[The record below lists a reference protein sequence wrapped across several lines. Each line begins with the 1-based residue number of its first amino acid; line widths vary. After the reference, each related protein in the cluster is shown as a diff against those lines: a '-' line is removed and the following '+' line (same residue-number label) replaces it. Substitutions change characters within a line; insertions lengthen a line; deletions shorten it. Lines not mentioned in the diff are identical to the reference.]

1 MRRLKKICL
10 FVVAECFKA
19 LFRLLMFALVVYTVG
34 KIISIETK
42 KKPVDAG
49 TYIELTLSD
58 EIAESRVITPF
69 DIKKEINFYGILK
82 NLEKAENDPR
92 VEGLILKLDSV
103 GLSRGQAEEFTA
115 FDIKKEINFYGI
127 LKNLEKAENDPRVE
141 GLILK
146 LDSVGLSRGQAEEF
160 TAKIKEFKK
169 SGKKIYA
176 YAPSFTNQNYVIA
189 SAADKVIMP
198 KTMGAMSEIKGYFM
212 EVPYYKTLGDKI
224 GVKMNVI
231 HIGDYKSAGESY
243 DRTEMSREHRE
254 NTERILNAVYENFV
268 KTVSENR
275 KIEKNV
281 LNEKIL
287 DGRFVLADPE
297 TMLRNNL
304 IDEMDYY
311 ESFLV
316 KNGITNK
323 ISLEEYISKLAV
335 DPKPKKD
342 KSEKEKDKIAVIYAE
357 GTINYFEDSK
367 KINEIITPEK
377 IQKEL
382 AIAEKSDDIKGVVIR
397 VNSPGGSALASDI
410 IYNSIKNLT
419 KPVYIS
425 MGGVAASGGY
435 YISAAGDKI
444 YADKET
450 LTGSIGVITMIPN
463 ISELLKKA
471 EINYSVISKGKYSDM
486 GSLVRDLTED
496 EKDKIRASSLKVYE
510 EFVDRVAEGRNM
522 TREEVLK
529 SAEGRVWLGEEAK
542 EIGLVDE
549 IGGIEKAVGD
559 LALSLGLEDYK
570 VVESLK
576 EEKIESVIKNYLP
589 KYLMAQ
595 IIGDNKIT
603 EAVKKADMISEELLL
618 KPVLY
623 APNPDIK

>member
-115 FDIKKEINFYGI
+115 
-127 LKNLEKAENDPRVE
+127 
-141 GLILK
+141 
-146 LDSVGLSRGQAEEF
+146 
-160 TAKIKEFKK
+160 KIKEFKK

-189 SAADKVIMP
+189 SAADKIIMP

-254 NTERILNAVYENFV
+254 NTERILNTVYENFV
-268 KTVSENR
+268 ETVSENR

-522 TREEVLK
+522 AREEVLK

-542 EIGLVDE
+542 KIGLVDE

>member
-42 KKPVDAG
+42 KKPVDIG

-58 EIAESRVITPF
+58 EIAESRVITP
-69 DIKKEINFYGILK
+69 
-82 NLEKAENDPR
+82 
-92 VEGLILKLDSV
+92 
-103 GLSRGQAEEFTA
+103 

-189 SAADKVIMP
+189 SAADKIIMP

-254 NTERILNAVYENFV
+254 NTERILNTVYENFV

-603 EAVKKADMISEELLL
+603 EAVKKTDMISEELLL

>member
-115 FDIKKEINFYGI
+115 
-127 LKNLEKAENDPRVE
+127 
-141 GLILK
+141 
-146 LDSVGLSRGQAEEF
+146 
-160 TAKIKEFKK
+160 KIKEFKK

-189 SAADKVIMP
+189 SAADKIIMP

-268 KTVSENR
+268 ETISENR
-275 KIEKNV
+275 KTDKNI

-311 ESFLV
+311 ESFLI

-410 IYNSIKNLT
+410 IYNSIKNMT

-463 ISELLKKA
+463 VSELLKKA

-549 IGGIEKAVGD
+549 IGGIEKTVGD
-559 LALSLGLEDYK
+559 LALSLELEDYK

-595 IIGDNKIT
+595 IIGDNKII
-603 EAVKKADMISEELLL
+603 EAVKKIDMISEELLL

>member
-115 FDIKKEINFYGI
+115 
-127 LKNLEKAENDPRVE
+127 
-141 GLILK
+141 
-146 LDSVGLSRGQAEEF
+146 
-160 TAKIKEFKK
+160 KIKEFKK

-189 SAADKVIMP
+189 SAADKIIMP

-268 KTVSENR
+268 ETVSENR

-486 GSLVRDLTED
+486 GSLVKDLTED

-603 EAVKKADMISEELLL
+603 EVIKKTDMISEELLL

>member
-115 FDIKKEINFYGI
+115 
-127 LKNLEKAENDPRVE
+127 
-141 GLILK
+141 
-146 LDSVGLSRGQAEEF
+146 
-160 TAKIKEFKK
+160 KIKEFKK

-189 SAADKVIMP
+189 SAADKIIMP

-268 KTVSENR
+268 ETISENR
-275 KIEKNV
+275 KIEKNI

-287 DGRFVLADPE
+287 EGRFVLADPE

-323 ISLEEYISKLAV
+323 INLEEYISKLAV

-603 EAVKKADMISEELLL
+603 EVIKKTDMISEELLL

>member
-115 FDIKKEINFYGI
+115 
-127 LKNLEKAENDPRVE
+127 
-141 GLILK
+141 
-146 LDSVGLSRGQAEEF
+146 
-160 TAKIKEFKK
+160 KIKEFKK

-189 SAADKVIMP
+189 SAADKIIMP

-463 ISELLKKA
+463 VSELLKKA

-542 EIGLVDE
+542 KIGLVDE

-595 IIGDNKIT
+595 IIGDNKII
-603 EAVKKADMISEELLL
+603 ESVKKTDMISEELLL

>member
-115 FDIKKEINFYGI
+115 
-127 LKNLEKAENDPRVE
+127 
-141 GLILK
+141 
-146 LDSVGLSRGQAEEF
+146 
-160 TAKIKEFKK
+160 KIKEFKK

-189 SAADKVIMP
+189 SAADKIIMP

-435 YISAAGDKI
+435 YISAAGNKI

>member
-115 FDIKKEINFYGI
+115 
-127 LKNLEKAENDPRVE
+127 
-141 GLILK
+141 
-146 LDSVGLSRGQAEEF
+146 
-160 TAKIKEFKK
+160 KIKEFKK

-189 SAADKVIMP
+189 SAADKIIMP

-254 NTERILNAVYENFV
+254 NTERILNTVYENFV

>member
-42 KKPVDAG
+42 KKPVDIG

-58 EIAESRVITPF
+58 EIAESRVITP
-69 DIKKEINFYGILK
+69 
-82 NLEKAENDPR
+82 
-92 VEGLILKLDSV
+92 
-103 GLSRGQAEEFTA
+103 

-189 SAADKVIMP
+189 SAADKIIMP

-268 KTVSENR
+268 ETVSENR

-463 ISELLKKA
+463 VSELLKKA

-510 EFVDRVAEGRNM
+510 EFVNRVAEGRNM
-522 TREEVLK
+522 AREEVLK

-542 EIGLVDE
+542 KIGLVDE

>member
-115 FDIKKEINFYGI
+115 
-127 LKNLEKAENDPRVE
+127 
-141 GLILK
+141 
-146 LDSVGLSRGQAEEF
+146 
-160 TAKIKEFKK
+160 KIKEFKK

-189 SAADKVIMP
+189 SAADKIIMP

-254 NTERILNAVYENFV
+254 NTERILNTVYENFV
-268 KTVSENR
+268 ETVSENR

-603 EAVKKADMISEELLL
+603 EAVKKTDMISEELLL

>member
-42 KKPVDAG
+42 KKPVDIG

-58 EIAESRVITPF
+58 EIAESRVITP
-69 DIKKEINFYGILK
+69 
-82 NLEKAENDPR
+82 
-92 VEGLILKLDSV
+92 
-103 GLSRGQAEEFTA
+103 

-189 SAADKVIMP
+189 SAADKIIMP

-463 ISELLKKA
+463 VSEFLKKA

-542 EIGLVDE
+542 KIGLVDE

-603 EAVKKADMISEELLL
+603 EAVKKTDMISEELLL

>member
-69 DIKKEINFYGILK
+69 DL
-82 NLEKAENDPR
+82 
-92 VEGLILKLDSV
+92 
-103 GLSRGQAEEFTA
+103 
-115 FDIKKEINFYGI
+115 KKEINFYGI

-189 SAADKVIMP
+189 SAADKIIMP

-463 ISELLKKA
+463 VSEFLKKA

-542 EIGLVDE
+542 KIGLVDE
-549 IGGIEKAVGD
+549 SGGIEKAVGD

-603 EAVKKADMISEELLL
+603 EVIKKTDMISEELLL

>member
-115 FDIKKEINFYGI
+115 
-127 LKNLEKAENDPRVE
+127 
-141 GLILK
+141 
-146 LDSVGLSRGQAEEF
+146 
-160 TAKIKEFKK
+160 KIKEFKK

-189 SAADKVIMP
+189 SAADKIIMP

-254 NTERILNAVYENFV
+254 NTERILNTVYENFV

-522 TREEVLK
+522 IREEVLK

-603 EAVKKADMISEELLL
+603 EAVKKTDMISEELLL

>member
-42 KKPVDAG
+42 KKPVDIG

-58 EIAESRVITPF
+58 EIAESRVITP
-69 DIKKEINFYGILK
+69 
-82 NLEKAENDPR
+82 
-92 VEGLILKLDSV
+92 
-103 GLSRGQAEEFTA
+103 

-189 SAADKVIMP
+189 SAADKIIMP

-542 EIGLVDE
+542 KIGLVDE

-595 IIGDNKIT
+595 IIGDNKII
-603 EAVKKADMISEELLL
+603 ESVKKTDMISEELLL

>member
-42 KKPVDAG
+42 KKPVDTG
-49 TYIELTLSD
+49 TYIELAISD
-58 EIAESRVITPF
+58 EVAESRVITPF

-82 NLEKAENDPR
+82 NLEKAEND
-92 VEGLILKLDSV
+92 S
-103 GLSRGQAEEFTA
+103 
-115 FDIKKEINFYGI
+115 
-127 LKNLEKAENDPRVE
+127 RVE

-176 YAPSFTNQNYVIA
+176 YAPSFTNQNYMIA
-189 SAADKVIMP
+189 SVADKIIMP

-268 KTVSENR
+268 ETISENR
-275 KIEKNV
+275 KTDKNI

-304 IDEMDYY
+304 IDEIDYY
-311 ESFLV
+311 ESFLI

-323 ISLEEYISKLAV
+323 ISLEEYISKLVV

-382 AIAEKSDDIKGVVIR
+382 AIAEKNDDIKGVVIR

-410 IYNSIKNLT
+410 IYNSIKNTT

-435 YISAAGDKI
+435 YISVAGDKI

-463 ISELLKKA
+463 VSELLKKA

-549 IGGIEKAVGD
+549 IGGIEKAVSD
-559 LALSLGLEDYK
+559 LAISLELEDYK

-595 IIGDNKIT
+595 IIGDNKII
-603 EAVKKADMISEELLL
+603 EAVKKTDMISEELLL

>member
-1 MRRLKKICL
+1 MKRLKKICL

-42 KKPVDAG
+42 KKPVDTG
-49 TYIELTLSD
+49 TYIELAISD
-58 EIAESRVITPF
+58 EVAESRVITP
-69 DIKKEINFYGILK
+69 
-82 NLEKAENDPR
+82 
-92 VEGLILKLDSV
+92 
-103 GLSRGQAEEFTA
+103 

-176 YAPSFTNQNYVIA
+176 YAPSFTNQNYMIA
-189 SAADKVIMP
+189 SVADKIIMP

-268 KTVSENR
+268 ETISENR
-275 KIEKNV
+275 KIEKNI

-311 ESFLV
+311 ESFLI

-410 IYNSIKNLT
+410 IYNSIKNMT

-463 ISELLKKA
+463 VSELLKKA

-603 EAVKKADMISEELLL
+603 EAVKKTDMISEELLL

>member
-115 FDIKKEINFYGI
+115 
-127 LKNLEKAENDPRVE
+127 
-141 GLILK
+141 
-146 LDSVGLSRGQAEEF
+146 
-160 TAKIKEFKK
+160 KIKEFKK

-189 SAADKVIMP
+189 SAADKIIMP

-311 ESFLV
+311 ESFLI

-335 DPKPKKD
+335 DSKPKKD

-410 IYNSIKNLT
+410 IYNSIKNMT

-559 LALSLGLEDYK
+559 LAISLELEDYK

-595 IIGDNKIT
+595 IIGDNKII
-603 EAVKKADMISEELLL
+603 EAVKKTDMISEELLL

>member
-1 MRRLKKICL
+1 MKRLKKICL

-42 KKPVDAG
+42 KKPVDTG
-49 TYIELTLSD
+49 TYIELAISD
-58 EIAESRVITPF
+58 EVAESRVITPF

-82 NLEKAENDPR
+82 NLEKAEND
-92 VEGLILKLDSV
+92 S
-103 GLSRGQAEEFTA
+103 
-115 FDIKKEINFYGI
+115 
-127 LKNLEKAENDPRVE
+127 RVE

-176 YAPSFTNQNYVIA
+176 YAPSFTNQNYMIA
-189 SAADKVIMP
+189 SVADKIIMP

-268 KTVSENR
+268 ETISENR
-275 KIEKNV
+275 KTDKNI

-311 ESFLV
+311 ESFLI

-323 ISLEEYISKLAV
+323 ISLEEYISKLVV

-382 AIAEKSDDIKGVVIR
+382 AIAEKNDDIKGVVIR

-410 IYNSIKNLT
+410 IYNSIKNMT

-463 ISELLKKA
+463 VSELLKKA

-549 IGGIEKAVGD
+549 IGGIEKAVSD
-559 LALSLGLEDYK
+559 LAISLGLEDYK

-595 IIGDNKIT
+595 IIGDNKII
-603 EAVKKADMISEELLL
+603 EAVKKTDMISEELLL

>member
-115 FDIKKEINFYGI
+115 
-127 LKNLEKAENDPRVE
+127 
-141 GLILK
+141 
-146 LDSVGLSRGQAEEF
+146 
-160 TAKIKEFKK
+160 KIKEFKK

-189 SAADKVIMP
+189 SAADKIIMP

-254 NTERILNAVYENFV
+254 NTERILNTVYENFV

-311 ESFLV
+311 ESFLI

-323 ISLEEYISKLAV
+323 INLEEYISKLAV
-335 DPKPKKD
+335 NPKPKKD

-522 TREEVLK
+522 IREEVLK

-603 EAVKKADMISEELLL
+603 EAVKKTDMISEELLL

>member
-115 FDIKKEINFYGI
+115 
-127 LKNLEKAENDPRVE
+127 
-141 GLILK
+141 
-146 LDSVGLSRGQAEEF
+146 
-160 TAKIKEFKK
+160 KIKEFKK

-189 SAADKVIMP
+189 SATDKIIMP

-268 KTVSENR
+268 ETVSENR

-463 ISELLKKA
+463 VSEFLKKA

-522 TREEVLK
+522 AREEVLK

-542 EIGLVDE
+542 KIGLVDE

-603 EAVKKADMISEELLL
+603 EAVKKTDMISEELLL

>member
-1 MRRLKKICL
+1 MKRLKKICL

-19 LFRLLMFALVVYTVG
+19 LFRLLMFALVVYAVG

-42 KKPVDAG
+42 KKPVDFG

-69 DIKKEINFYGILK
+69 DIKKEINFYGLLK
-82 NLEKAENDPR
+82 NLEKAESDPR

-103 GLSRGQAEEFTA
+103 GLSRGQAEEFT
-115 FDIKKEINFYGI
+115 E
-127 LKNLEKAENDPRVE
+127 
-141 GLILK
+141 
-146 LDSVGLSRGQAEEF
+146 
-160 TAKIKEFKK
+160 KIKEFKK

-176 YAPSFTNQNYVIA
+176 YAPSFTNQNYMIA
-189 SAADKVIMP
+189 SAADKIIMP

-268 KTVSENR
+268 ETVSENR
-275 KIEKNV
+275 KIEKNI

-316 KNGITNK
+316 KNGIINK

-410 IYNSIKNLT
+410 IYNSIKNMT

-463 ISELLKKA
+463 VSELLKKA

-559 LALSLGLEDYK
+559 LAISLGLKDYK

-603 EAVKKADMISEELLL
+603 ETIKKADMISEELLL

>member
-42 KKPVDAG
+42 KKPVDTG
-49 TYIELTLSD
+49 TYIELAISD
-58 EIAESRVITPF
+58 EVAESRVITPF

-82 NLEKAENDPR
+82 NLEKAEND
-92 VEGLILKLDSV
+92 S
-103 GLSRGQAEEFTA
+103 
-115 FDIKKEINFYGI
+115 
-127 LKNLEKAENDPRVE
+127 RVE

-176 YAPSFTNQNYVIA
+176 YAPSFTNQNYMIA
-189 SAADKVIMP
+189 SVADKIIMP

-268 KTVSENR
+268 ETISENR
-275 KIEKNV
+275 KIEKNI

-304 IDEMDYY
+304 IDEIDYY
-311 ESFLV
+311 ESFLI

-323 ISLEEYISKLAV
+323 ISLEEYISKLVV

-382 AIAEKSDDIKGVVIR
+382 AIAEKNDDIKGVVIR

-410 IYNSIKNLT
+410 IYNSIKNTT

-435 YISAAGDKI
+435 YISVAGDKI

-463 ISELLKKA
+463 VSELLKKA

-549 IGGIEKAVGD
+549 IGGIEKAVSD
-559 LALSLGLEDYK
+559 LAISLELEDYK

-595 IIGDNKIT
+595 IIGDNKII
-603 EAVKKADMISEELLL
+603 EAVKKTDMISEELLL

>member
-115 FDIKKEINFYGI
+115 
-127 LKNLEKAENDPRVE
+127 
-141 GLILK
+141 
-146 LDSVGLSRGQAEEF
+146 
-160 TAKIKEFKK
+160 KIKEFKK

-189 SAADKVIMP
+189 SAADKIIMP

-254 NTERILNAVYENFV
+254 NTERILNTVYENFV

-463 ISELLKKA
+463 VSELLKKA

-496 EKDKIRASSLKVYE
+496 EKDKIKASSLKVYE

-522 TREEVLK
+522 AREEVLK

-542 EIGLVDE
+542 KIGLVDE

-603 EAVKKADMISEELLL
+603 EVIKKTDMISEELLL

>member
-42 KKPVDAG
+42 KKPVDTG
-49 TYIELTLSD
+49 TYIELAISD
-58 EIAESRVITPF
+58 EVAESRVITPF

-82 NLEKAENDPR
+82 NLEKAEND
-92 VEGLILKLDSV
+92 S
-103 GLSRGQAEEFTA
+103 
-115 FDIKKEINFYGI
+115 
-127 LKNLEKAENDPRVE
+127 RVE

-176 YAPSFTNQNYVIA
+176 YAPSFTNQNYMIA
-189 SAADKVIMP
+189 SVADKIIMP

-268 KTVSENR
+268 ETISENR
-275 KIEKNV
+275 KIEKNI

-304 IDEMDYY
+304 IDEIDYY
-311 ESFLV
+311 ESFLI

-323 ISLEEYISKLAV
+323 ISLEEYISKLVV

-382 AIAEKSDDIKGVVIR
+382 AIAEKNDDIKGVVIR

-410 IYNSIKNLT
+410 IYNSIKNTT

-435 YISAAGDKI
+435 YISVAGDKI

-463 ISELLKKA
+463 VSELLKKA

-549 IGGIEKAVGD
+549 IGGIEKAVSD
-559 LALSLGLEDYK
+559 LAISLELEDYK

-595 IIGDNKIT
+595 IIGDNKII
-603 EAVKKADMISEELLL
+603 EAVKKTDMISEELLL

-623 APNPDIK
+623 APNTDIK

>member
-42 KKPVDAG
+42 KKPVDIG

-58 EIAESRVITPF
+58 EIAESRVITP
-69 DIKKEINFYGILK
+69 
-82 NLEKAENDPR
+82 
-92 VEGLILKLDSV
+92 
-103 GLSRGQAEEFTA
+103 

-189 SAADKVIMP
+189 SAADKIIMP

-268 KTVSENR
+268 ETVSENR

-542 EIGLVDE
+542 KIGLVDE

-559 LALSLGLEDYK
+559 LAISLELEDYK

-595 IIGDNKIT
+595 IIGDNKII
-603 EAVKKADMISEELLL
+603 ESVKKTDMISEELLL

>member
-42 KKPVDAG
+42 KKPVDIG

-58 EIAESRVITPF
+58 EIAESRVITP
-69 DIKKEINFYGILK
+69 
-82 NLEKAENDPR
+82 
-92 VEGLILKLDSV
+92 
-103 GLSRGQAEEFTA
+103 

-189 SAADKVIMP
+189 SAADKIIMP

-275 KIEKNV
+275 KIEKNI

-323 ISLEEYISKLAV
+323 INLEEYISKLAV

-463 ISELLKKA
+463 VSEFLKKA

-542 EIGLVDE
+542 KIGLVDE

-559 LALSLGLEDYK
+559 LAISLELEDYK

-595 IIGDNKIT
+595 IIGDNKII
-603 EAVKKADMISEELLL
+603 ESVKKTDMISEELLL

>member
-42 KKPVDAG
+42 KKPVDTG

-58 EIAESRVITPF
+58 EIAESRVITP
-69 DIKKEINFYGILK
+69 
-82 NLEKAENDPR
+82 
-92 VEGLILKLDSV
+92 
-103 GLSRGQAEEFTA
+103 

-189 SAADKVIMP
+189 SAADKIIMP

-254 NTERILNAVYENFV
+254 NTERILNTVYENFV

-382 AIAEKSDDIKGVVIR
+382 AIAEKNDDIKGVVIR

-410 IYNSIKNLT
+410 IYNSIKNTT

-435 YISAAGDKI
+435 YISVAGDKI

-463 ISELLKKA
+463 VSELLKKA

-559 LALSLGLEDYK
+559 LAISLELEDYK

-603 EAVKKADMISEELLL
+603 EAVKKTDMISEELLL

>member
-115 FDIKKEINFYGI
+115 
-127 LKNLEKAENDPRVE
+127 
-141 GLILK
+141 
-146 LDSVGLSRGQAEEF
+146 
-160 TAKIKEFKK
+160 KIKEFKK

-189 SAADKVIMP
+189 SAADKIIMP

-268 KTVSENR
+268 ETVSENR

-542 EIGLVDE
+542 KIGLVDE

-559 LALSLGLEDYK
+559 LAISLELEDYK

-595 IIGDNKIT
+595 IIGDNKII
-603 EAVKKADMISEELLL
+603 ESGKKTDMISEELLL

>member
-115 FDIKKEINFYGI
+115 
-127 LKNLEKAENDPRVE
+127 
-141 GLILK
+141 
-146 LDSVGLSRGQAEEF
+146 
-160 TAKIKEFKK
+160 KIKEFKK

-189 SAADKVIMP
+189 SAADKIIMP

-486 GSLVRDLTED
+486 GSPVRDLTED

-603 EAVKKADMISEELLL
+603 EAVKKTDMISEELLL

>member
-42 KKPVDAG
+42 KKPVDIG

-58 EIAESRVITPF
+58 EIAESRVITP
-69 DIKKEINFYGILK
+69 
-82 NLEKAENDPR
+82 
-92 VEGLILKLDSV
+92 
-103 GLSRGQAEEFTA
+103 

-189 SAADKVIMP
+189 SAADKIIMP

-268 KTVSENR
+268 ETVSENR

-463 ISELLKKA
+463 VSEFLKKA

-542 EIGLVDE
+542 KIGLVDE

-603 EAVKKADMISEELLL
+603 EAVKKTDMISEELLL

>member
-115 FDIKKEINFYGI
+115 
-127 LKNLEKAENDPRVE
+127 
-141 GLILK
+141 
-146 LDSVGLSRGQAEEF
+146 
-160 TAKIKEFKK
+160 KIKEFKK

-189 SAADKVIMP
+189 SAADKIIMP

-254 NTERILNAVYENFV
+254 NTERILNTVYENFV

-463 ISELLKKA
+463 VSEFLKKA

-542 EIGLVDE
+542 KIGLVDE

-559 LALSLGLEDYK
+559 LALSLNLKDYK

>member
-1 MRRLKKICL
+1 MKRLKKICL

-42 KKPVDAG
+42 KKPVDTG
-49 TYIELTLSD
+49 TYIELAISD
-58 EIAESRVITPF
+58 EVAESRVITPF

-82 NLEKAENDPR
+82 NLEKAEND
-92 VEGLILKLDSV
+92 S
-103 GLSRGQAEEFTA
+103 
-115 FDIKKEINFYGI
+115 
-127 LKNLEKAENDPRVE
+127 RVE

-176 YAPSFTNQNYVIA
+176 YAPSFTNQNYMIA
-189 SAADKVIMP
+189 SVADKIIMP

-268 KTVSENR
+268 ETISENR
-275 KIEKNV
+275 KIEKNI

-304 IDEMDYY
+304 IDEIDYY
-311 ESFLV
+311 ESFLI

-323 ISLEEYISKLAV
+323 ISLEEYISKLVV

-382 AIAEKSDDIKGVVIR
+382 AIAEKNDDIKGVVIR

-410 IYNSIKNLT
+410 IYNSIKNTT

-435 YISAAGDKI
+435 YISVAGDKI

-463 ISELLKKA
+463 VSELLKKA

-549 IGGIEKAVGD
+549 IGGIEKAVSD
-559 LALSLGLEDYK
+559 LAISLELEDYK